1 MTDLSID
8 DLAEQL
14 VREAAELLTAPRSR
28 ECLLCYVARMLEEFR
43 CDCTLRFA
51 LAYRDRRA
59 PRATALTRRLAGAGG
74 LCDCEIFLHGWAPAP
89 SVAQVPQRVDL
100 RQQPRDRRRPE
111 PLDALSP
118 CRGAGP
124 HSTRPCGLWVR
135 RGRADR

>member
-14 VREAAELLTAPRSR
+14 VREAAETLTAPRSR

-59 PRATALTRRLAGAGG
+59 PHATALVRRLASAGG
-74 LCDCEIFLHGWAPAP
+74 LCDCEIFLHGWAPSSAL
-89 SVAQVPQRVDL
+89 QRVPH
-100 RQQPRDRRRPE
+100 RATTPASRDPRRPDPLE
-111 PLDALSP
+111 PLPP
-118 CRGAGP
+118 CRGAAAR
-124 HSTRPCGLWVR
+124 STRPCGLWLR
-135 RGRADR
+135 RGREVG